1 MGNNDDFWDLPAVNE
16 DTYETTVLPTA
27 DDEPAPAIENEV
39 EKKRNART
47 VILGSIAL
55 TLVILVVLAVAIGI
69 KNWHTTPANA
79 GAEASTPQATIAPT
93 IPAPDTTAAPQ
104 PAPSQQAPTQNPAT
118 TAPAAPAQPAPSAT
132 IDPNSLTFA
141 PPQQAR
147 AVVIGK
153 DITAADGQLIF
164 TLRINIP
171 NIPQA
176 AQGGTVAYVVTKS
189 QYDSYESGSIID
201 VQYRVDQDGRIAIVR

>member
-1 MGNNDDFWDLPAVNE
+1 MDNSNDDFWDLPVADEN
-16 DTYETTVLPTA
+16 TYETTVLPTA
-27 DDEPAPAIENEV
+27 DEPAPEV

-55 TLVILVVLAVAIGI
+55 ALAVLVVLVAAIGL
-69 KNWHTTPANA
+69 KNWHKTPANA
-79 GAEASTPQATIAPT
+79 GTEASTPQATIAPT

-104 PAPSQQAPTQNPAT
+104 PAPSQQTPTQDPAT
-118 TAPAAPAQPAPSAT
+118 TAPTAPAQPT

-153 DITAADGQLIF
+153 DITAANGQLIF

-171 NIPQA
+171 QA
-176 AQGGTVAYVVTKS
+176 TQGGTVAYVVTKS
-189 QYDSYESGSIID
+189 QYDSYESGSLID

>member
-1 MGNNDDFWDLPAVNE
+1 MDNSNDDFWDLPVADEN
-16 DTYETTVLPTA
+16 TYETTVLPTA
-27 DDEPAPAIENEV
+27 DEPAPEV
-39 EKKRNART
+39 EKKRNVRT
-47 VILGSIAL
+47 VILGSIVLAL
-55 TLVILVVLAVAIGI
+55 AVLVVLVAAIGL
-69 KNWHTTPANA
+69 KNWHKTPANA
-79 GAEASTPQATIAPT
+79 GTEASTPQATIAPT

-104 PAPSQQAPTQNPAT
+104 PAPSQQTPTQDPAT
-118 TAPAAPAQPAPSAT
+118 TAPTAPAQPT

-153 DITAADGQLIF
+153 DITAANGQLIF

-171 NIPQA
+171 QA
-176 AQGGTVAYVVTKS
+176 TQGGTVAYVVTKS
-189 QYDSYESGSIID
+189 QYDSYESGSLID

>member
-1 MGNNDDFWDLPAVNE
+1 MDNNDDFWDLPVADE
-16 DTYETTVLPTA
+16 DTYETTTLPTA
-27 DDEPAPAIENEV
+27 DEPAPEV

-47 VILGSIAL
+47 VILGSITLA
-55 TLVILVVLAVAIGI
+55 LVILVALVVAIGL

-93 IPAPDTTAAPQ
+93 IPTSNTTAAPQ
-104 PAPSQQAPTQNPAT
+104 PAPSQQTPMQDPAT
-118 TAPAAPAQPAPSAT
+118 TAPATPAQPTPNAT
-132 IDPNSLTFA
+132 IDDPNSLTFA
-141 PPQQAR
+141 PAQQAR

-153 DITAADGQLIF
+153 DITAANGQLIF

-176 AQGGTVAYVVTKS
+176 TQGGTVAYVVTKS
-189 QYDSYESGSIID
+189 QYDSYESGSLID

>member
-1 MGNNDDFWDLPAVNE
+1 MDNSNDDFWDLPVADEN
-16 DTYETTVLPTA
+16 TYETTVLPTA
-27 DDEPAPAIENEV
+27 DEPAPEV

-47 VILGSIAL
+47 VILGSIVLAL
-55 TLVILVVLAVAIGI
+55 AVLVVLVAAIGL
-69 KNWHTTPANA
+69 KNWHKTPANA
-79 GAEASTPQATIAPT
+79 GTEASTPQATIAPT

-104 PAPSQQAPTQNPAT
+104 PAPSQQTPTQDPAT
-118 TAPAAPAQPAPSAT
+118 TAPTAPAQPT

-153 DITAADGQLIF
+153 DITAANGQLIF

-171 NIPQA
+171 QA
-176 AQGGTVAYVVTKS
+176 TQGGTVAYVATKS
-189 QYDSYESGSIID
+189 QYDSYESGSLID

>member
-1 MGNNDDFWDLPAVNE
+1 MDNSNDDFWDLPVADEN
-16 DTYETTVLPTA
+16 TYETTVLPTA
-27 DDEPAPAIENEV
+27 DEPAPEV

-47 VILGSIAL
+47 VILGSIVLAL
-55 TLVILVVLAVAIGI
+55 AVLVVLVAAIGL
-69 KNWHTTPANA
+69 KNWHKTPANA
-79 GAEASTPQATIAPT
+79 GTEASTPQATIAPT

-104 PAPSQQAPTQNPAT
+104 PAPSQQTPTQDPAT
-118 TAPAAPAQPAPSAT
+118 TAPTAPVQPT

-153 DITAADGQLIF
+153 DITAANGQLIF

-171 NIPQA
+171 QA
-176 AQGGTVAYVVTKS
+176 TQGGTVAYVVTKS
-189 QYDSYESGSIID
+189 QYDSYESGSLID

>member
-1 MGNNDDFWDLPAVNE
+1 MDNSNDDFWDLPVADEN
-16 DTYETTVLPTA
+16 TYETTVLPTA
-27 DDEPAPAIENEV
+27 DEPAPEV

-47 VILGSIAL
+47 VILGSIVLAL
-55 TLVILVVLAVAIGI
+55 AVLVVLVAAIGL
-69 KNWHTTPANA
+69 KNWHKTPANA
-79 GAEASTPQATIAPT
+79 GTEASTPQATIAPT

-104 PAPSQQAPTQNPAT
+104 PAPSQQTPTQDPAT
-118 TAPAAPAQPAPSAT
+118 TAPTAPAQPT

-141 PPQQAR
+141 PAQQAR

-153 DITAADGQLIF
+153 DITAVNGQLVF

-171 NIPQA
+171 QA
-176 AQGGTVAYVVTKS
+176 TQGGTVAYVVTKS
-189 QYDSYESGSIID
+189 QYDSYESGSLID

>member
-1 MGNNDDFWDLPAVNE
+1 MDNSNDDFWDLPVADEN
-16 DTYETTVLPTA
+16 TYETTVLPTA
-27 DDEPAPAIENEV
+27 DEPAPEV

-47 VILGSIAL
+47 VILGSIVLAL
-55 TLVILVVLAVAIGI
+55 AVLVVLMVAIGL
-69 KNWHTTPANA
+69 KNWHKTPANA
-79 GAEASTPQATIAPT
+79 GTEASTPQATIAPT

-104 PAPSQQAPTQNPAT
+104 PAPSQQTPTQDPAT
-118 TAPAAPAQPAPSAT
+118 TAPTAPAQPT

-153 DITAADGQLIF
+153 DITAANGQLIF

-171 NIPQA
+171 QA
-176 AQGGTVAYVVTKS
+176 TQGGTIAYVVTKS
-189 QYDSYESGSIID
+189 QYDSYESGSLID

>member
-1 MGNNDDFWDLPAVNE
+1 MDNSNDDFWDLPVADEN
-16 DTYETTVLPTA
+16 TYETTVLPTA
-27 DDEPAPAIENEV
+27 DEPAPEV

-47 VILGSIAL
+47 VILGSIVLAL
-55 TLVILVVLAVAIGI
+55 AVLVVLVAAIGL
-69 KNWHTTPANA
+69 KNWHKTPANA
-79 GAEASTPQATIAPT
+79 GTEASTPQATIAPT

-104 PAPSQQAPTQNPAT
+104 PAPSQQTPTQDPAT
-118 TAPAAPAQPAPSAT
+118 TAPTAPAQPT

-153 DITAADGQLIF
+153 DITAVNGQLIF

-176 AQGGTVAYVVTKS
+176 TQGGTVAYVVTKS
-189 QYDSYESGSIID
+189 QYDSYESGSLID

>member
-1 MGNNDDFWDLPAVNE
+1 MDNSNDDFWDLPVADEN
-16 DTYETTVLPTA
+16 TYETTVLPTA
-27 DDEPAPAIENEV
+27 DEPAPEV

-47 VILGSIAL
+47 VILGSIVLAL
-55 TLVILVVLAVAIGI
+55 AVLVVLVAAIGL
-69 KNWHTTPANA
+69 KNWHKTPANA
-79 GAEASTPQATIAPT
+79 GTEASTPQATIAPT

-104 PAPSQQAPTQNPAT
+104 PAPSQQTPTQDPAT
-118 TAPAAPAQPAPSAT
+118 TAPTAPVQPT

-141 PPQQAR
+141 PAQQAR

-153 DITAADGQLIF
+153 DITAANGQLIF

-171 NIPQA
+171 QA
-176 AQGGTVAYVVTKS
+176 TQGGTVAYVVTKS
-189 QYDSYESGSIID
+189 QYDSYESGSLID

>member
-1 MGNNDDFWDLPAVNE
+1 MDNSNDDFWDLPVADEN
-16 DTYETTVLPTA
+16 TYETTVLPTA
-27 DDEPAPAIENEV
+27 DEPAPEV

-47 VILGSIAL
+47 VILGSI
-55 TLVILVVLAVAIGI
+55 VLALAVLVALVAAIGL
-69 KNWHTTPANA
+69 KNWHKTPANA
-79 GAEASTPQATIAPT
+79 GTEASTPQATIAPT

-104 PAPSQQAPTQNPAT
+104 PAPSQQTPTQDPAT
-118 TAPAAPAQPAPSAT
+118 TAPTAPAQPT

-153 DITAADGQLIF
+153 DITAANGQLIF

-171 NIPQA
+171 QA
-176 AQGGTVAYVVTKS
+176 TQGGTVAYVVTKS
-189 QYDSYESGSIID
+189 QYDSYESGSLID

>member
-1 MGNNDDFWDLPAVNE
+1 MDNSDDFWDLPVADEN
-16 DTYETTVLPTA
+16 TYETTVLPTA
-27 DDEPAPAIENEV
+27 DEPAPEA

-47 VILGSIAL
+47 VILGSIVLAL
-55 TLVILVVLAVAIGI
+55 AVLVVLVAAIGL
-69 KNWHTTPANA
+69 KNWHKTPANA
-79 GAEASTPQATIAPT
+79 GTEASTPQATIAPT

-104 PAPSQQAPTQNPAT
+104 PAPSQQTPTQDPAT
-118 TAPAAPAQPAPSAT
+118 TAPTAPAQPT

-153 DITAADGQLIF
+153 DITAANGQLIF

-171 NIPQA
+171 QA
-176 AQGGTVAYVVTKS
+176 TQGGTVAYVVTKS
-189 QYDSYESGSIID
+189 QYDSYESGSLID

>member
-1 MGNNDDFWDLPAVNE
+1 MDNSNDDFWDLPVADEN
-16 DTYETTVLPTA
+16 TYETTVLPTA
-27 DDEPAPAIENEV
+27 DEPAPEV

-47 VILGSIAL
+47 VILGSIVLAL
-55 TLVILVVLAVAIGI
+55 AVLVVLVAAIGL
-69 KNWHTTPANA
+69 KNWHKTPANA
-79 GAEASTPQATIAPT
+79 GTEASTPQATIAPT

-104 PAPSQQAPTQNPAT
+104 SAPSQQTPTQDPAT
-118 TAPAAPAQPAPSAT
+118 TAPTAPAQPT

-153 DITAADGQLIF
+153 DITAANGQLIF

-171 NIPQA
+171 QA
-176 AQGGTVAYVVTKS
+176 TQGGTVAYVVTKS
-189 QYDSYESGSIID
+189 QYDSYESGSLID

>member
-1 MGNNDDFWDLPAVNE
+1 MDNSNDDFWDLPVADEN
-16 DTYETTVLPTA
+16 TYETTVLPTA
-27 DDEPAPAIENEV
+27 DEPAPEV

-47 VILGSIAL
+47 VILGSIVLAL
-55 TLVILVVLAVAIGI
+55 AVLVVLVAAIGL
-69 KNWHTTPANA
+69 KNWHKTPANA
-79 GAEASTPQATIAPT
+79 GTEASTPQATIAPT

-104 PAPSQQAPTQNPAT
+104 PAPSQQTPTQDPAT
-118 TAPAAPAQPAPSAT
+118 TAPTAPAQPT

-153 DITAADGQLIF
+153 DITAANGQLIF

-171 NIPQA
+171 QA
-176 AQGGTVAYVVTKS
+176 MQGGTVAYVVTKS
-189 QYDSYESGSIID
+189 QYDSYESGSLID

>member
-1 MGNNDDFWDLPAVNE
+1 MDNSNDDFWDLPVADEN
-16 DTYETTVLPTA
+16 TYETTVLPTA
-27 DDEPAPAIENEV
+27 DEPAPEV

-47 VILGSIAL
+47 VILGSIVLAL
-55 TLVILVVLAVAIGI
+55 AVLVVLVAAIGL
-69 KNWHTTPANA
+69 KNWHKTPASA
-79 GAEASTPQATIAPT
+79 GTEASTPQATIAPT

-104 PAPSQQAPTQNPAT
+104 PAPSQQTPTQDPAT
-118 TAPAAPAQPAPSAT
+118 TAPTAPAQPT

-153 DITAADGQLIF
+153 DITVANGQLIF

-171 NIPQA
+171 QA
-176 AQGGTVAYVVTKS
+176 TQGGTVAYVVTKS
-189 QYDSYESGSIID
+189 QYDSYESGSLID

>member
-1 MGNNDDFWDLPAVNE
+1 MDNSNDDFWDLPVANE
-16 DTYETTVLPTA
+16 DTYETTVLPA
-27 DDEPAPAIENEV
+27 ADEPAPEV

-47 VILGSIAL
+47 VILGSIILA
-55 TLVILVVLAVAIGI
+55 LVVLVVLVAAIGL
-69 KNWHTTPANA
+69 KNWHKTPANA
-79 GAEASTPQATIAPT
+79 GTEASTPQATIAPT

-104 PAPSQQAPTQNPAT
+104 PAPSQQTPTQDPAT
-118 TAPAAPAQPAPSAT
+118 TAPTAPAQPT

-153 DITAADGQLIF
+153 DITAANGQLIF

-171 NIPQA
+171 QA
-176 AQGGTVAYVVTKS
+176 TQGGTVAYVVTKS
-189 QYDSYESGSIID
+189 QYDSYESGSLID

>member
-1 MGNNDDFWDLPAVNE
+1 MDNNDDFWDLPVADE

-27 DDEPAPAIENEV
+27 DEPAPEV

-47 VILGSIAL
+47 VILGSITLAL
-55 TLVILVVLAVAIGI
+55 AVLVVLVAAIGL
-69 KNWHTTPANA
+69 KNWHKTPTNA
-79 GAEASTPQATIAPT
+79 GTEASTPQATIAPT

-104 PAPSQQAPTQNPAT
+104 PAPSQQTPTQDPTT
-118 TAPAAPAQPAPSAT
+118 TAPTAPAQPT

-153 DITAADGQLIF
+153 DITAANGQLIF

-171 NIPQA
+171 QVTH
-176 AQGGTVAYVVTKS
+176 GGTVAYVVTKS
-189 QYDSYESGSIID
+189 QYDSYESGSLID

>member
-1 MGNNDDFWDLPAVNE
+1 MDNSNDDFWDLPVADEN
-16 DTYETTVLPTA
+16 TYETTVLPTA
-27 DDEPAPAIENEV
+27 DEPAPEV

-47 VILGSIAL
+47 VILGSIVLAL
-55 TLVILVVLAVAIGI
+55 AVLVVLVAAIGL
-69 KNWHTTPANA
+69 KNWHKTPANA
-79 GAEASTPQATIAPT
+79 GTEASTPQATIAPT

-104 PAPSQQAPTQNPAT
+104 PAPSQQTPTQDPAT
-118 TAPAAPAQPAPSAT
+118 TAPTAPAQPT

-141 PPQQAR
+141 PSQQAR

-153 DITAADGQLIF
+153 DITAANGQLIF

-171 NIPQA
+171 QA
-176 AQGGTVAYVVTKS
+176 TQGGTVAYVVTKS
-189 QYDSYESGSIID
+189 QYDSYESGSLID

>member
-1 MGNNDDFWDLPAVNE
+1 MDNSNDDFWDLPVADEN
-16 DTYETTVLPTA
+16 TYETTVLPTA
-27 DDEPAPAIENEV
+27 DEPAPEV

-47 VILGSIAL
+47 VILGSIVLAL
-55 TLVILVVLAVAIGI
+55 AVLVVLVAAIGL
-69 KNWHTTPANA
+69 KNWHKTPANA
-79 GAEASTPQATIAPT
+79 GPEASTPQATIAPT

-104 PAPSQQAPTQNPAT
+104 PAPSQQTPTQDPAT
-118 TAPAAPAQPAPSAT
+118 TAPTAPAQPT

-153 DITAADGQLIF
+153 DITAANGQLIF

-171 NIPQA
+171 QA
-176 AQGGTVAYVVTKS
+176 TQGGTVAYVVTKS
-189 QYDSYESGSIID
+189 QYDSYESGSLID

>member
-1 MGNNDDFWDLPAVNE
+1 MDNSNDDFWDLPVADEN
-16 DTYETTVLPTA
+16 TYETTVLPTA
-27 DDEPAPAIENEV
+27 DEPAPEV

-47 VILGSIAL
+47 VILGSIVLAL
-55 TLVILVVLAVAIGI
+55 AVLVVLMAAIGL
-69 KNWHTTPANA
+69 KNWHKTPANA
-79 GAEASTPQATIAPT
+79 GTEASTPQATIAPT

-104 PAPSQQAPTQNPAT
+104 PAPSQQTPTQDPAT
-118 TAPAAPAQPAPSAT
+118 TAPTAPAQPT

-153 DITAADGQLIF
+153 DITAANGQLIF

-171 NIPQA
+171 QA
-176 AQGGTVAYVVTKS
+176 TQGGTVAYVVTKS
-189 QYDSYESGSIID
+189 QYDSYESGSLID

>member
-1 MGNNDDFWDLPAVNE
+1 MDNSNDDFWDLPVADEN
-16 DTYETTVLPTA
+16 TYEATVLPTA
-27 DDEPAPAIENEV
+27 DEPAPEV

-47 VILGSIAL
+47 VILGSIVLAL
-55 TLVILVVLAVAIGI
+55 AVLVVLVAAIGL
-69 KNWHTTPANA
+69 KNWHKTPANA
-79 GAEASTPQATIAPT
+79 GTEASTPQATIAPT

-104 PAPSQQAPTQNPAT
+104 PAPSQQTPTQDPAT
-118 TAPAAPAQPAPSAT
+118 TAPTAPAQPT

-153 DITAADGQLIF
+153 DITAANGQLIF

-171 NIPQA
+171 QA
-176 AQGGTVAYVVTKS
+176 TQGGTVAYVVTKS
-189 QYDSYESGSIID
+189 QYDSYESGSLID

>member
-1 MGNNDDFWDLPAVNE
+1 MDNSNDDFWDLPVADEN
-16 DTYETTVLPTA
+16 TYETTVLPTA
-27 DDEPAPAIENEV
+27 DEPAPEV

-47 VILGSIAL
+47 VILGSIVLAL
-55 TLVILVVLAVAIGI
+55 AVLVVLVAAIGL
-69 KNWHTTPANA
+69 KNWHKTPANA
-79 GAEASTPQATIAPT
+79 GTEASTPQATIAPT

-104 PAPSQQAPTQNPAT
+104 PAPSQQTPTQDPAT
-118 TAPAAPAQPAPSAT
+118 TAPTAPAQPT

-141 PPQQAR
+141 PAQQAR

-153 DITAADGQLIF
+153 DITAANGQLIF

-171 NIPQA
+171 QA
-176 AQGGTVAYVVTKS
+176 TQGGTVAYVVTKS
-189 QYDSYESGSIID
+189 QYDSYESGSLID

>member
-1 MGNNDDFWDLPAVNE
+1 MDNSNDDFWDLPVADEN
-16 DTYETTVLPTA
+16 TYETTVLPTA
-27 DDEPAPAIENEV
+27 DEPAPEV

-47 VILGSIAL
+47 VILGSIVLA
-55 TLVILVVLAVAIGI
+55 LVILVVLVAAIGL
-69 KNWHTTPANA
+69 KNWHKTPANA
-79 GAEASTPQATIAPT
+79 GTEASTPQATIAPT

-104 PAPSQQAPTQNPAT
+104 PAPSQQTPTQDPAT
-118 TAPAAPAQPAPSAT
+118 TAPTAPAQPT

-153 DITAADGQLIF
+153 DITAANGQLIF

-171 NIPQA
+171 QA
-176 AQGGTVAYVVTKS
+176 TQGGTVAYVVTKS
-189 QYDSYESGSIID
+189 QYDSYESGSLID

>member
-1 MGNNDDFWDLPAVNE
+1 MDNSNDDFWDLPVADEN
-16 DTYETTVLPTA
+16 TYETTVLPTA
-27 DDEPAPAIENEV
+27 DEPAPEV

-47 VILGSIAL
+47 VILGSIVLAL
-55 TLVILVVLAVAIGI
+55 AVLVVLVAAIGL
-69 KNWHTTPANA
+69 KNWHKTPANA
-79 GAEASTPQATIAPT
+79 GTEASTPQATIAPT

-104 PAPSQQAPTQNPAT
+104 PAPSQQTPTQDPAT
-118 TAPAAPAQPAPSAT
+118 TAPTAPAQPT

-153 DITAADGQLIF
+153 DITAANGQLVF

-189 QYDSYESGSIID
+189 QYDSYESGSLID

>member
-1 MGNNDDFWDLPAVNE
+1 MDNSNDDFWDLPVADEN
-16 DTYETTVLPTA
+16 TYETTVLPTA
-27 DDEPAPAIENEV
+27 DEPAPEV

-47 VILGSIAL
+47 VILGSIVLAL
-55 TLVILVVLAVAIGI
+55 TVLVVLVAAIGL
-69 KNWHTTPANA
+69 KNWHKTPANA
-79 GAEASTPQATIAPT
+79 GTEASTPQATIAPT

-104 PAPSQQAPTQNPAT
+104 PAPSQQTPTQDPAT
-118 TAPAAPAQPAPSAT
+118 TAPTAPAQPT

-141 PPQQAR
+141 PAQQAR

-153 DITAADGQLIF
+153 DITAANGQLIF

-171 NIPQA
+171 QA
-176 AQGGTVAYVVTKS
+176 TQGGTVAYVVTKS
-189 QYDSYESGSIID
+189 QYDSYESGSLID

>member
-1 MGNNDDFWDLPAVNE
+1 MDNSNDDFWDLPVADEN
-16 DTYETTVLPTA
+16 TYETTVLPTA
-27 DDEPAPAIENEV
+27 DEPAPEV

-47 VILGSIAL
+47 VILGSIVLAL
-55 TLVILVVLAVAIGI
+55 AILVVLVAAIGL
-69 KNWHTTPANA
+69 KNWHKTPANA
-79 GAEASTPQATIAPT
+79 GTEASTPQATIAPT

-104 PAPSQQAPTQNPAT
+104 PAPSQQTPTQDPAT
-118 TAPAAPAQPAPSAT
+118 TAPTAPAQPT

-141 PPQQAR
+141 PSQQAR

-153 DITAADGQLIF
+153 DITAANGQLIF

-171 NIPQA
+171 QA
-176 AQGGTVAYVVTKS
+176 TQGGTVAYVVTKS
-189 QYDSYESGSIID
+189 QYDSYESGSLID

>member
-1 MGNNDDFWDLPAVNE
+1 MDNSNDDFWDLPVADEN
-16 DTYETTVLPTA
+16 TYETTVLPTA
-27 DDEPAPAIENEV
+27 DEPAPEV

-47 VILGSIAL
+47 VILGSIVLAL
-55 TLVILVVLAVAIGI
+55 AVLVVLVAAIGL
-69 KNWHTTPANA
+69 KNWHKTPANA
-79 GAEASTPQATIAPT
+79 GTEASTPQATIAPT

-104 PAPSQQAPTQNPAT
+104 PAPSQQTPTQDPAT
-118 TAPAAPAQPAPSAT
+118 TAPTAPAQPT

-141 PPQQAR
+141 PAQQAR

-153 DITAADGQLIF
+153 DITAVNGQLVF

-189 QYDSYESGSIID
+189 QYDSYESGSLID

>member
-1 MGNNDDFWDLPAVNE
+1 MDNSNDDFWDLPVADEN
-16 DTYETTVLPTA
+16 TYETTVLPTA
-27 DDEPAPAIENEV
+27 DEPAPEV

-47 VILGSIAL
+47 VILGSITLA
-55 TLVILVVLAVAIGI
+55 LVILVVLVAAIGL
-69 KNWHTTPANA
+69 KNWHNAPANA

-93 IPAPDTTAAPQ
+93 IPTSDTTAAPQ
-104 PAPSQQAPTQNPAT
+104 PAPSQQTPTQDPAT
-118 TAPAAPAQPAPSAT
+118 TAPATPAQPTPNAT

-141 PPQQAR
+141 PAQQAR

-153 DITAADGQLIF
+153 DITAVNGQLIF

-171 NIPQA
+171 QA
-176 AQGGTVAYVVTKS
+176 TQGGTVAYVVTKS
-189 QYDSYESGSIID
+189 QYDSYESGSLID

>member
-1 MGNNDDFWDLPAVNE
+1 MDNSNDDFWDLPVADEN
-16 DTYETTVLPTA
+16 TYETTVLPTA
-27 DDEPAPAIENEV
+27 DEPAPEV

-47 VILGSIAL
+47 VILGSIVLAL
-55 TLVILVVLAVAIGI
+55 AVLVVLVAAIGL
-69 KNWHTTPANA
+69 KNWHKTPANA
-79 GAEASTPQATIAPT
+79 GTEASTPQATIAPT

-104 PAPSQQAPTQNPAT
+104 PAPSQQTPTQDPAT
-118 TAPAAPAQPAPSAT
+118 TAPTAPAQPT

-153 DITAADGQLIF
+153 DITAANGQLIF

-176 AQGGTVAYVVTKS
+176 TQGGTVAYVVTKS
-189 QYDSYESGSIID
+189 QYDSYESGSLID

>member
-1 MGNNDDFWDLPAVNE
+1 MDNSNDDFWDLPVADEN
-16 DTYETTVLPTA
+16 TYETTALPTA
-27 DDEPAPAIENEV
+27 DEPAPEV

-47 VILGSIAL
+47 VILGSIVLAL
-55 TLVILVVLAVAIGI
+55 AVLVVLVAAIGL
-69 KNWHTTPANA
+69 KNWHKTPANA
-79 GAEASTPQATIAPT
+79 GTEASTPQATIAPT
-93 IPAPDTTAAPQ
+93 IPAPDTTASPQ
-104 PAPSQQAPTQNPAT
+104 PAPSQQTPTQDPAT
-118 TAPAAPAQPAPSAT
+118 TAPTAPAQPT

-153 DITAADGQLIF
+153 DITAANGQLIF

-171 NIPQA
+171 QA
-176 AQGGTVAYVVTKS
+176 TQGGTVAYVVTKS
-189 QYDSYESGSIID
+189 QYDSYESGSLID